1 MKIRASLQ
9 RKFGVFAPDFKK
21 KNIHF
26 TKTCVRKSHR
36 KLKDFFGNPIFF
48 NLFFVKCKTEIKC
61 SDWNAHIFLLFLIT
75 LTPSSYTVAPAVN
88 EPSIMFYWLSFNKA
102 SIYCLI
108 KKHRCTT
115 GVQTL
120 VWARSHKIWSFKEII
135 FKHYSTLTYSTP
147 QLAEQDE
154 II

>member
-1 MKIRASLQ
+1 MFLRQISRRKTFILQKHVLENLIGNWKIFL
-9 RKFGVFAPDFKK
+9 GIP
-21 KNIHF
+21 
-26 TKTCVRKSHR
+26 
-36 KLKDFFGNPIFF
+36 FFY
-48 NLFFVKCKTEIKC
+48 LFFFLKCKTEIKC

-115 GVQTL
+115 GVQAL
-120 VWARSHKIWSFKEII
+120 VWARSHENLI
-135 FKHYSTLTYSTP
+135 FQRDNFQALLHP
-147 QLAEQDE
+147 N
-154 II
+154 I